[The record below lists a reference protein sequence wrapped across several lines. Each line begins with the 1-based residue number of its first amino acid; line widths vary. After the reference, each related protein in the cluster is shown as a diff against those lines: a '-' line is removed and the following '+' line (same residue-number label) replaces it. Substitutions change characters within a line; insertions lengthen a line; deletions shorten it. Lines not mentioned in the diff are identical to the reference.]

1 MYSIHQ
7 LTSMNWAILILQ
19 NEKSGQCFCT
29 MYKQCTTL
37 RAITVFKVHTWD
49 KKRKIKHKTLAHLF
63 NLFGCQRIFICTCPY
78 NLLRESR
85 KKRVNHA
92 LCNLQIW

>member
-19 NEKSGQCFCT
+19 NDKSGQYFCT

-49 KKRKIKHKTLAHLF
+49 KKENQT
-63 NLFGCQRIFICTCPY
+63 
-78 NLLRESR
+78 
-85 KKRVNHA
+85 
-92 LCNLQIW
+92 